1 MQPFNQNKTF
11 TQAAPKKKIKFY
23 STNHNTYEAQNVS
36 EHASHTY
43 ELPINFLE
51 FI

>member
-23 STNHNTYEAQNVS
+23 STNHNTYEAHNFS
-36 EHASHTY
+36 EYASNTY
-43 ELPINFLE
+43 ERPINFSE